1 MATAFPEGFL
11 WGGAVAA
18 NQLEG
23 AYLEDG
29 KQLNV
34 TDVMTGI
41 GNKPDIE
48 WNEETGKWEPS
59 FTHDFV
65 HLSEEGIDFYHRYK
79 DDLALMAGMG
89 FKAFRTSIS
98 WARIF
103 PHGDEEEP
111 NEAGLAFYDDLFDT
125 MLELGMEPVVTISH
139 YETPLGLLVDYGG
152 WLDRRMI
159 GFWERYVRTVL
170 TRYKGKVKYW
180 MTFNEINVGRMI
192 PFAAGGMLDIH
203 PTHKD
208 LPNADLT
215 QQQLYQ
221 GWHHQFVANALAVKL
236 CREIDPAAK
245 MGLMLSQSAIATYPE
260 TCNPDDILGAQ
271 RTQRLHSF
279 FSDVMLKGRY
289 PGYVRRIWEENDVE
303 LEIADGDMELI
314 ANYTN
319 DYFGFSYYRSAVYS
333 TRAIN
338 EGTTT
343 SKGGGLTS
351 GSAGT
356 VANPYLSACSPE
368 PWCWPVDP
376 KGLRYVC
383 NYLQDRYDVPL
394 FIVEN
399 GIGLD
404 ENLDADGHIDDPFRV
419 EYVRDHLLQVEEAIK
434 DGCDIMGYLY
444 WGPIDVV
451 SAGTGEMRK
460 RYGFV
465 YVDRFNDGHG
475 TLERVKKN
483 SYDWYKAVIE
493 SNGEILHA

>member
-59 FTHDFV
+59 LSYEHV
-65 HLSEEGIDFYHRYK
+65 HLSQEGIDFYHRYES
-79 DDLALMAGMG
+79 DLELMAGMG

-111 NEAGLAFYDDLFDT
+111 NEKGLEFYDRLFDK
-125 MLELGMEPVVTISH
+125 MLELGMEPVITISH

-152 WLDRRMI
+152 WLNRKMI
-159 GFWERYVRTVL
+159 DFWMNYVNTIFKH
-170 TRYKGKVKYW
+170 YKGKVKYW

-203 PTHKD
+203 PTNKEI
-208 LPNADLT
+208 PNADLT
-215 QQQLYQ
+215 QQQIYQ
-221 GWHHQFVANALAVKL
+221 GWHHQFVANALAVKA
-236 CREIDPAAK
+236 CHEIDPDAK
-245 MGLMLSQSAIATYPE
+245 IGIMLSQSGIACFPE
-260 TCNPDDILGAQ
+260 TCNPDDVLGAQ
-271 RTQRLHSF
+271 AMQRKQSF

-289 PGYVRRIWEENDVE
+289 PGYVKRIWAENDVT
-303 LEIADGDMELI
+303 LDIRPGDMELI
-314 ANYTN
+314 AQYTN
-319 DYFGFSYYRSAVYS
+319 DYFAFSYYRSSVFSSKA
-333 TRAIN
+333 
-338 EGTTT
+338 EGADDV
-343 SKGGGLTS
+343 KNATS
-351 GSAGT
+351 GATGN
-356 VANPYLSACSPE
+356 VKNPYLTACSPE

-383 NYLQDRYDVPL
+383 NYLQDRYDVPM

-404 ENLDADGHIDDPFRV
+404 ENLDESGHIHDPFRV
-419 EYVRDHLLQVEEAIK
+419 EYVRDHLLQVEEALK

-475 TLERVKKN
+475 TLERVKKD
-483 SYDWYKAVIE
+483 SYDWYRHVIE
-493 SNGEILHA
+493 TNGEALHE

>member
-59 FTHDFV
+59 LSYEHV
-65 HLSEEGIDFYHRYK
+65 HLSQEGIDFYHRYES
-79 DDLALMAGMG
+79 DLELMAGMG

-111 NEAGLAFYDDLFDT
+111 NEKGLEFYDRLFDK
-125 MLELGMEPVVTISH
+125 MLELGMEPVITISH

-152 WLDRRMI
+152 WLNRKMI
-159 GFWERYVRTVL
+159 DFWMNYVNTIFKH
-170 TRYKGKVKYW
+170 YKGKVKYW

-203 PTHKD
+203 PTNKEI
-208 LPNADLT
+208 PNADLT
-215 QQQLYQ
+215 QQQIYQ
-221 GWHHQFVANALAVKL
+221 GWHHQFVANALAVKA
-236 CREIDPAAK
+236 CHEIDPDAK
-245 MGLMLSQSAIATYPE
+245 IGIMLSQSGIACFPE
-260 TCNPDDILGAQ
+260 TCNPDDVLGAQ
-271 RTQRLHSF
+271 AMQRKQSF

-289 PGYVRRIWEENDVE
+289 PGYVKRIWAENDVT
-303 LEIADGDMELI
+303 LDIRPGDMELI
-314 ANYTN
+314 AQYTN
-319 DYFGFSYYRSAVYS
+319 DYFAFSYYCSSVFSSKA
-333 TRAIN
+333 
-338 EGTTT
+338 EGADDV
-343 SKGGGLTS
+343 KNATS
-351 GSAGT
+351 GATGN
-356 VANPYLSACSPE
+356 VKNPYLTACSPE

-383 NYLQDRYDVPL
+383 NYLQDRYDVPM

-404 ENLDADGHIDDPFRV
+404 ENLDESGHIHDPFRV
-419 EYVRDHLLQVEEAIK
+419 EYVRDHLLQVEEALK

-475 TLERVKKN
+475 TLERVKKD
-483 SYDWYKAVIE
+483 SYDWYRHVIE
-493 SNGEILHA
+493 TNGEALHE

>member
-34 TDVMTGI
+34 TDVMCGI
-41 GNKPDIE
+41 GNLPDIA
-48 WNEETGKWEPS
+48 WNDETGKWEPS
-59 FTHDFV
+59 FGHGNV

-79 DDLALMAGMG
+79 EDLALMAGMG
-89 FKAFRTSIS
+89 FKVFRTSIS

-103 PHGDEEEP
+103 PHGDEEIP
-111 NEAGLAFYDDLFDT
+111 NEAGLAFYDDLIDT
-125 MLELGMEPVVTISH
+125 MLELGMEPVITISH

-152 WLDRRMI
+152 WLNREMI
-159 GFWERYVRTVL
+159 VFWERYVRTIL
-170 TRYKGKVKYW
+170 ERFKGRVKYW

-203 PTHKD
+203 PTNKVV
-208 LPNADLT
+208 PNADLT
-215 QQQLYQ
+215 PSQLYQ

-236 CREIDPAAK
+236 CREIDPNAK
-245 MGLMLSQSAIATYPE
+245 MGIMLSQSAIATYPE
-260 TCNPDDILGAQ
+260 TCNPDDVLGAQ

-289 PGYVRRIWEENDVE
+289 PGYVRRIFDELGVE
-303 LEIADGDMELI
+303 LEIAEGDMDLI
-314 ANYTN
+314 AAYTN
-319 DYFGFSYYRSAVYS
+319 DYFAFSYYRSAVYS
-333 TRAIN
+333 TRALEANIP
-338 EGTTT
+338 
-343 SKGGGLTS
+343 SVKGGGLTS
-351 GSAGT
+351 GAVGA
-356 VANPYLSACSPE
+356 VANPYLSGTSPE
-368 PWCWPVDP
+368 PWCWPIDP

-404 ENLDADGHIDDPFRV
+404 ENLDESGHIHDPFRV
-419 EYVRDHLLQVEEAIK
+419 EYTRDHLLQVEQAIL

-475 TLERVKKN
+475 TLERVKKD
-483 SYDWYKAVIE
+483 SYDWYRRVIE
-493 SNGEILHA
+493 TNGDALHE

>member
-1 MATAFPEGFL
+1 MSAFPEGFL

-29 KQLNV
+29 KLLNV

-41 GNKPDIE
+41 GNLPDIR
-48 WNEETGKWEPS
+48 WNDETLKWEPS
-59 FTHDFV
+59 FGHGHV
-65 HLSEEGIDFYHRYK
+65 HLSEEGIDFYHRFEG
-79 DDLALMAGMG
+79 DLALMAGMG
-89 FKAFRTSIS
+89 FKAFRTSVS

-111 NEAGLAFYDDLFDT
+111 NEAGLAFYDRLFDT
-125 MLELGMEPVVTISH
+125 MISLGMEPVITISH

-159 GFWERYVRTVL
+159 GFWERYVRTL
-170 TRYKGKVKYW
+170 LERYKGKVKYW

-203 PTHKD
+203 PENKEV
-208 LPNADLT
+208 PNADLT
-215 QQQLYQ
+215 QQQIYQ
-221 GWHHQFVANALAVKL
+221 GWHHQFVANALAVRL
-236 CREIDPAAK
+236 AREIDPSCK
-245 MGLMLSQSAIATYPE
+245 MGIMLSQSGVACYPK
-260 TCNPDDILGAQ
+260 TCNPDDVLGAQ
-271 RTQRLHSF
+271 AMQRKQSF

-289 PGYVRRIWEENDVE
+289 PGYVRRIWAEQGVE
-303 LEIADGDMELI
+303 LVVEPGDMELI
-314 ANYTN
+314 AANTN
-319 DYFGFSYYRSAVYS
+319 DYFAFSYYRSSVYS
-333 TRAIN
+333 STD
-338 EGTTT
+338 EGADDV
-343 SKGGGLTS
+343 SAATS
-351 GSAGT
+351 GATGN
-356 VANPYLSACSPE
+356 VANPYLSGCSPE
-368 PWCWPVDP
+368 PWCWPIDP

-383 NYLQDRYDVPL
+383 NYLQDRYDVPM

-404 ENLDADGHIDDPFRV
+404 ENLDEEGRIHDPFRV
-419 EYVRDHLLQVEEAIK
+419 EYTRDHLLQVEQAIL

-475 TLERVKKN
+475 TLERVKKD
-483 SYDWYKAVIE
+483 SYDWYRRVIE
-493 SNGEILHA
+493 TNGDALHE

>member
-1 MATAFPEGFL
+1 MATAFPERFL

-29 KQLNV
+29 KRLNV
-34 TDVMTGI
+34 TDVMVGI
-41 GNKPDIE
+41 GNTPSLA
-48 WNEETGKWEPS
+48 WNEQAERWEVAPS
-59 FTHDFV
+59 TSGV
-65 HLSEEGIDFYHRYK
+65 QLSHEGIDFYHRFEE
-79 DDLALMAGMG
+79 DLELMAGMG

-103 PHGDEEEP
+103 PSGDEDEP
-111 NEAGLAFYDDLFDT
+111 NEAGLAFYDRLFDR
-125 MLELGMEPVVTISH
+125 MIALGMEPVITLSH
-139 YETPLGLLVDYGG
+139 YETPLDLLLTYGG
-152 WLDRRMI
+152 WLDRRLI
-159 GFWERYVRTVL
+159 GFWEHYVRTCL
-170 TRYKGKVKYW
+170 ERYRDKVRYW

-203 PTHKD
+203 PTD
-208 LPNADLT
+208 TSNPNASIT

-236 CREIDPAAK
+236 CREICPDAM

-260 TCNPDDILGAQ
+260 TCNPDDVLGAQ
-271 RTQRLHSF
+271 AIQRKHSF
-279 FSDVMLKGRY
+279 YSDVMLKGRY
-289 PGYVRRIWEENDVE
+289 PGYIRREWAEQGVE
-303 LEIADGDMELI
+303 LHIEPGDMELI
-314 ANYTN
+314 ARYTN
-319 DYFGFSYYRSAVYS
+319 DYLGFSYYRSAVYS
-333 TRAIN
+333 SRATN
-338 EGTTT
+338 TSTT
-343 SKGGGLTS
+343 KLATS
-351 GSAGT
+351 GTGSG
-356 VANPYLSACSPE
+356 VSNPYLSGTSPE
-368 PWCWPVDP
+368 PWCWPIDP

-404 ENLDADGHIDDPFRV
+404 EGPDADGRIHDPFRV
-419 EYVRDHLLQVEEAIK
+419 EYTRDHLLQVEEAIK
-434 DGCDIMGYLY
+434 DGCDIMGSLY

-465 YVDRFNDGHG
+465 YVDRHNDGTG
-475 TLERVKKN
+475 TLERRKKD
-483 SYDWYKAVIE
+483 SYDWYKGVIE
-493 SNGEILHA
+493 SNGETLHV

>member
-1 MATAFPEGFL
+1 MATAFPKGFL

-41 GNKPDIE
+41 GNPPDIR
-48 WNEETGKWEPS
+48 WNDNTGKWEPS
-59 FTHDFV
+59 FEHDFV
-65 HLSEEGIDFYHRYK
+65 HLSEEGIDFYHRYES
-79 DDLALMAGMG
+79 DLELMAGMG

-103 PHGDEEEP
+103 PHGDEEQP
-111 NEAGLAFYDDLFDT
+111 NEKGLAFYDRLFDK
-125 MLELGMEPVVTISH
+125 MLALGMEPVVTISH

-152 WLDRRMI
+152 WLDRKMI
-159 GFWERYVRTVL
+159 DFWERYVRTIL

-203 PTHKD
+203 PTNKEVV
-208 LPNADLT
+208 NADLT

-236 CREIDPAAK
+236 AREIDPGCK
-245 MGLMLSQSAIATYPE
+245 MGIMLSQSGIACYPQ
-260 TCNPDDILGAQ
+260 TCNPDDVLGAQ
-271 RTQRLHSF
+271 AMQRKQSF

-289 PGYVRRIWEENDVE
+289 PGYVRRIWAENNVE
-303 LEIADGDMELI
+303 LEILPGDMELI
-314 ANYTN
+314 ASYTN
-319 DYFGFSYYRSAVYS
+319 DYFAFSYYRSSVFSSKA
-333 TRAIN
+333 
-338 EGTTT
+338 EGAQ
-343 SKGGGLTS
+343 SVKDATS
-351 GSAGT
+351 GATGNVS
-356 VANPYLSACSPE
+356 NPYLTACSPE

-404 ENLDADGHIDDPFRV
+404 EGLDENGHIADPFRV
-419 EYVRDHLLQVEEAIK
+419 EYVRDHLQQVREAIA

-475 TLERVKKN
+475 TLERVKKD
-483 SYDWYKAVIE
+483 SYDWYAKVIA
-493 SNGEILHA
+493 SNGEDLD

>member
-1 MATAFPEGFL
+1 MATAFPKGFL

-41 GNKPDIE
+41 GNQPDIR
-48 WNEETGKWEPS
+48 WNDETCKWEPS
-59 FTHDFV
+59 FEHNFV
-65 HLSEEGIDFYHRYK
+65 HLSEEGIDFYHRYES
-79 DDLALMAGMG
+79 DLELMAGMG

-103 PHGDEEEP
+103 PHGDEETP
-111 NEAGLAFYDDLFDT
+111 NEKGLEFYDRLFGK
-125 MLELGMEPVVTISH
+125 MLELGMEPVITISH

-152 WLDRRMI
+152 WLDRKMI
-159 GFWERYVRTVL
+159 GFWERYVRTIL

-203 PTHKD
+203 PTNKEVV
-208 LPNADLT
+208 NADLT
-215 QQQLYQ
+215 QQQIYQ

-236 CREIDPAAK
+236 CREIDPNAK
-245 MGLMLSQSAIATYPE
+245 MGIMLSQSGVACFPE
-260 TCNPDDILGAQ
+260 TCNPDDVLGAQ
-271 RTQRLHSF
+271 AMQRKQSF

-289 PGYVRRIWEENDVE
+289 PGYVRRIWAENGVKLDVQP
-303 LEIADGDMELI
+303 GDMELI

-319 DYFGFSYYRSAVYS
+319 DYFAFSYYRSSVFSSKA
-333 TRAIN
+333 
-338 EGTTT
+338 EGADDVRNA
-343 SKGGGLTS
+343 TS
-351 GSAGT
+351 GATGN
-356 VANPYLSACSPE
+356 VKNPYLTACSPE

-404 ENLDADGHIDDPFRV
+404 ENLDENGRIHDPFRV
-419 EYVRDHLLQVEEAIK
+419 EYTRDHLLQVEEALK

-475 TLERVKKN
+475 TLERVKKD
-483 SYDWYKAVIE
+483 SYDWYRRVIA
-493 SNGEILHA
+493 SNGETLHE